1 MNCPHCNTP
10 NPDEARFCASCGK
23 ATSATEPVSA
33 SHPGH
38 HAQMVNTPSPIG
50 KEIAGRYRIQSILGE
65 GGMGAVYKA
74 EQISLKRT
82 CAVKLLRPEVAGTA
96 IMLRRFN
103 AEAEAVAKLSHP
115 NTVNIYDFGQD
126 TDGTFFIAMEFIEGK
141 SLREAIHNDAPFP
154 LRRAL
159 SIAAQVSASLV
170 DAHSHSIIHRDLK
183 PDNVMLQSRGRSRD
197 VARVLDFG
205 IAKLRDEGRAQQA
218 AMTQAGDMLGTPQ
231 YMAPEQIR
239 AEQID
244 GRTDV
249 YALGCLLYEMVTAR
263 LPFEGPTIMALLS
276 KHLMENPPVP
286 SLRRPELGI
295 PPAIDELIMTAI
307 AKDPNARPQTM
318 EIFGERINA
327 LLAALPPDPNASAQ
341 QSAVHGV
348 PGVAATLAAGVPS
361 HGGATPPAG
370 FAPQTPP
377 PMGFAPNT
385 PPPMGYTP
393 TPPPMQGYAAP
404 QHTPPPVQSPYQQ
417 PGYPAQPYTGQQGP
431 PMQQLQPGPASSGG
445 GSKLLLIIIAALV
458 LVGGGVGI
466 FFATRSSAP
475 AKTDEVVTPGSDQG
489 SNQGSNTGSATD
501 DDNDGSD
508 DAVDET
514 PADPTKPDVWGGS
527 TGGTTGASAATILA
541 KLEAVKAGMCR
552 CKDQA
557 CAEQV
562 NTEMTE
568 WATVL
573 AKNSATFTD
582 PALAKRA
589 ADLMKSY
596 SECMVKVMN
605 VTAEAPP
612 VPKKLDVT
620 AQIERFADR
629 ACKCSDEACA
639 KQVVDDLLA
648 FARSTSNL
656 AGADEDR
663 ATAAGRRM
671 GACLVQAGMDANE
684 LMTAM
689 QQLGGS

>member
-1 MNCPHCNTP
+1 MNCPNCNTP

-141 SLREAIHNDAPFP
+141 SLREAIHTDAPFP

-170 DAHSHSIIHRDLK
+170 DAHGHSIIHRDLK

-276 KHLMENPPVP
+276 KHLMENPPIP
-286 SLRRPELGI
+286 SQRRPELGI

-318 EIFGERINA
+318 EIFGEQINA
-327 LLAALPPDPNASAQ
+327 LLAALPADPNASAQ

-348 PGVAATLAAGVPS
+348 PGVGATLAAGAPS

-377 PMGFAPNT
+377 PMGYAPNT
-385 PPPMGYTP
+385 PPPMGYAP
-393 TPPPMQGYAAP
+393 TPPPMQGYPSAAP
-404 QHTPPPVQSPYQQ
+404 QHTPPQVQSPYQQ

-431 PMQQLQPGPASSGG
+431 PMQQLQASSGG

-466 FFATRSSAP
+466 FFATRSSTP
-475 AKTDEVVTPGSDQG
+475 AKPDEVVTPGSDKG
-489 SNQGSNTGSATD
+489 SDGSDSAT
-501 DDNDGSD
+501 DGSD
-508 DAVDET
+508 DDDDDGDDET
-514 PADPTKPDVWGGS
+514 PADPTKPDVWGGGS
-527 TGGTTGASAATILA
+527 TGGTTGPGASVIVA
-541 KLEAVKAGMCR
+541 KLEAVKASMCR
-552 CKDQA
+552 CRDQA
-557 CAEQV
+557 CADKV
-562 NTEMTE
+562 NAEMTE
-568 WATVL
+568 WATAL

-589 ADLMKSY
+589 GEIMKGY
-596 SECMVKVMN
+596 SECMMKI
-605 VTAEAPP
+605 VTAAAEAPP
-612 VPKKLDVT
+612 PEPKVDIT
-620 AQIERFADR
+620 TQIERFADR
-629 ACKCSDEACA
+629 ACRCNNEACA
-639 KQVVDDLLA
+639 KKVVDDLLA